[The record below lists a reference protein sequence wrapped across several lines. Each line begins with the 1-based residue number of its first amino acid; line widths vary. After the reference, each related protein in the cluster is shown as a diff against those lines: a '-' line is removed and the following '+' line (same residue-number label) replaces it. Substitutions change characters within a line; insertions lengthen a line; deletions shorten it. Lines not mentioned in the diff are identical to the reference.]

1 MITLLGCFEV
11 KHQVAFERAEVGSE
25 DMHPSRET

>member
-11 KHQVAFERAEVGSE
+11 KHQVAFETAEASSE
-25 DMHPSRET
+25 DMHPYRET

>member
-11 KHQVAFERAEVGSE
+11 KHQVAFETAEVNSE
-25 DMHPSRET
+25 DVHLCRET

>member
-11 KHQVAFERAEVGSE
+11 KHQVAFVTAEVNSE
-25 DMHPSRET
+25 SVHPYRET